1 MSYIQI
7 YPKESQIE
15 NEAYPMPW
23 RSDACCYNFHTPKIF
38 IPDDSI
44 SEMITD
50 PLDVETLVVT
60 SDLKDYGFI
69 SEMENLTQL
78 YLYQSRQIYD
88 LGFLEKLVKLSQ
100 ILIAHSSIS
109 DLKSLATLILNK
121 KKAYE
126 TAANDFEARMTYG
139 VEGIYIHS
147 RNRRIE
153 QQIMN
158 KHGVYIGEL
167 IINGKQGRMY

>member
-7 YPKESQIE
+7 LPRDSEIE

-23 RSDACCYNFHTPKIF
+23 RSDAYCYNFHIPEVF
-38 IPDDSI
+38 ISDDRMG
-44 SEMITD
+44 EMITD
-50 PLDVETLVVT
+50 PLEVETLVAT
-60 SDLKDYGFI
+60 SDLEDYDFI
-69 SEMENLTQL
+69 SEMKNLTQL
-78 YLYQSRQIYD
+78 YLYNCRRLCNPD
-88 LGFLEKLVKLSQ
+88 FLEELVKLRQ
-100 ILIAHSSIS
+100 ILIAHSGIT
-109 DLKSLATLILNK
+109 DLKSLDTLILNK

-126 TAANDFEARMTYG
+126 NATNDFEARMTYG

>member
-1 MSYIQI
+1 MSFIQI
-7 YPKESQIE
+7 LPANRIPSDEI
-15 NEAYPMPW
+15 YPMPW
-23 RSDACCYNFHTPKIF
+23 RSDAYCYNFRTPKIF

-69 SEMENLTQL
+69 SEMENLAQL

-88 LGFLEKLVKLSQ
+88 LGFLEELVNLRQ
-100 ILIAHSSIS
+100 ILIAHSGIT
-109 DLKSLATLILNK
+109 DLKSLDTLILNK

-126 TAANDFEARMTYG
+126 NATNDFEARMTYG

>member
-7 YPKESQIE
+7 LPKDSQIE

-23 RSDACCYNFHTPKIF
+23 RSDGYCYNFHTPEIF

-44 SEMITD
+44 REMITD
-50 PLDVETLVVT
+50 PPEVETLVVT
-60 SDLKDYGFI
+60 SDLNDYGFI

-78 YLYQSRQIYD
+78 YLYCCHHLCD
-88 LGFLEKLVKLSQ
+88 MAFLEKLVKLQQ
-100 ILIAHSSIS
+100 IVIAHSTIA
-109 DLKSLATLILNK
+109 DLASLDMLLINK

-126 TAANDFEARMTYG
+126 NAVDDFEARMTYG

-147 RNRRIE
+147 RRRMIE
-153 QQIMN
+153 KRILD

-167 IINGKQGRMY
+167 IINGKQGRMC